1 VVIAI
6 TDADVYDREVPNLI
20 KKLVNFLGDKNVSR
34 ALEKY
39 EQSLSMAGPAYS
51 REYLMKRHPWW
62 KDLLDYRNLENSG
75 KTIYK
80 NLSDGIMSLAG
91 DAKKI
96 SILQKNMP
104 ETIREK
110 FKQDLLGDEAMSYL
124 FELSIAWH
132 FHLRDYKIEWY
143 QDDGLPHPEFKVVT
157 PEKEFDVECKTI
169 SADSFRKMKRKDF
182 YYMIDYLLP
191 KIEEMGYCGKIE
203 LVLNSN
209 LPSDIREL
217 KDICSEIILI
227 IKNGNLGAFNHPC
240 SFGKVTL
247 SLSNL
252 TKKEVDFTNMYKE
265 MLAQKPHEALG
276 VIYAASHKDR
286 PVDPIE
292 MTCKSTKA
300 EEILKG
306 IRRKIAKA
314 TLSQLDKSRPSLV
327 AFFIPEIDDF
337 HELSSE
343 SGLAYM
349 TESLFYTG
357 KRNHVLAIIYN
368 SDIRLTMG
376 PYWKKSYFP
385 ALLFRNPYCIF
396 KDFSDFEFLTH

>member
-1 VVIAI
+1 MSLISTGGYLRGQQVVMAV
-6 TDADVYDREVPNLI
+6 TDADIYDKEVPNLI
-20 KKLVNFLGDKNVSR
+20 NKLCNFLGYTNVSQ

-39 EQSLSMAGPAYS
+39 KQSLSMAGPAYS

-80 NLSDGIMSLAG
+80 NLSDGIMPLAG

-104 ETIREK
+104 ESIREK

-132 FHLRDYKIEWY
+132 FHLRDYRIDWY

-157 PEKEFDVECKTI
+157 PEKEFDVECKRI
-169 SADSFRKMKRKDF
+169 SADSFRQMKRKDF

-191 KIEEMGYCGKIE
+191 KVREMGYCGNIE
-203 LVLNSN
+203 LVLNSS
-209 LPSDIREL
+209 LPSDIRKL

-227 IKNGNLGAFNHPC
+227 IKNGKLKAFNQPC
-240 SFGKVTL
+240 SFGQVTL
-247 SLSNL
+247 NLSNL
-252 TKKEVDFTNMYKE
+252 TKKEVDFMNMYRE
-265 MLAQKPHEALG
+265 MQEQKPHEALG
-276 VIYAASHKDR
+276 VIYAASYEDR

-292 MTCKSTKA
+292 MTCKSKKA

-306 IRRKIAKA
+306 IRRKIAEA

-327 AFFIPEIDDF
+327 AFFI
-337 HELSSE
+337 
-343 SGLAYM
+343 
-349 TESLFYTG
+349 
-357 KRNHVLAIIYN
+357 
-368 SDIRLTMG
+368 
-376 PYWKKSYFP
+376 
-385 ALLFRNPYCIF
+385 
-396 KDFSDFEFLTH
+396 